1 MELGEGKR
9 QPIWDI
15 LDIPCMTCILLSVGE
30 FPEHGLL
37 ACFNDKCCLIIIK
50 ESKLTIVASDLRDK
64 NSKLYFMFLIS
75 KPNIKDIDVFLTKQ
89 IEQIQL

>member
-1 MELGEGKR
+1 
-9 QPIWDI
+9 
-15 LDIPCMTCILLSVGE
+15 MTCILLSVGE
-30 FPEHGLL
+30 FAEHGLL
-37 ACFNDKCCLIIIK
+37 ACINDKCCLIIIK

-89 IEQIQL
+89 IEQTQL